1 MKITIYNEEY
11 DVNLALY
18 DTTDFMGIKRPS
30 LAIFLSN
37 EMGESFVT
45 VSFGEFIGLKN
56 ATYMDINNAPFVTEF
71 IKQGY
76 AQDTGCTKNSG
87 FVNYPLYEFDA
98 EFLKSCSAETYAE
111 YEKEYNEAMNGFICE
126 EDEDPDD
133 DDE

>member
-18 DTTDFMGIKRPS
+18 NTEDFMGIKRPS

-45 VSFGEFIGLKN
+45 VSFGEFIGLKD

-76 AQDTGCTKNSG
+76 AQDTGFTKGSG
-87 FVNYPLYEFDA
+87 FVNYPLYQFDA
-98 EFLKSCSAETYAE
+98 EFLKSCSAEIYAE
-111 YEKEYNEAMNGFICE
+111 YEKEYNKAINSFINE
-126 EDEDPDD
+126 EGEDSNDD
-133 DDE
+133 NA